1 MHRTATIA
9 EFHAFKKCSN
19 LIWFWAFGRFPHI
32 LHKFR
37 RRAKN
42 ERKSSCLQILQSIS
56 YWQLISVFCAHFFWN
71 MNDIVIPIPKAMV
84 CVIHANQHKNT
95 NDIIWTIEKETKSIF
110 NENQQFIP
118 YENRASWVKTSKR
131 WDLCVEI
138 WRRLR

>member
-1 MHRTATIA
+1 
-9 EFHAFKKCSN
+9 
-19 LIWFWAFGRFPHI
+19 
-32 LHKFR
+32 
-37 RRAKN
+37 
-42 ERKSSCLQILQSIS
+42 
-56 YWQLISVFCAHFFWN
+56 